1 MFTPIYLEDDSDNEQ
16 FVDSFYYS
24 ANYLLIAG
32 YVILGLC
39 YGYLFGYIAF
49 NGCRIMYD
57 FLLNNGFNTL
67 DMIFLPL
74 AVVAGFSVIQF
85 ASNTQ
90 DRIDT
95 YIDKL
100 KAQIAEKDL
109 IIDELRNKATA
120 DKAKME

>member
-1 MFTPIYLEDDSDNEQ
+1 MFTLIHLEK
-16 FVDSFYYS
+16 FVDTFCYS
-24 ANYLLIAG
+24 ASNLLIAG
-32 YVILGLC
+32 YVILGLS

-49 NGCRIMYD
+49 NTSRVVYD

-90 DRIDT
+90 DRIDN

-109 IIDELRNKATA
+109 LIAELTNKANNA
-120 DKAKME
+120 IEDKAKIE